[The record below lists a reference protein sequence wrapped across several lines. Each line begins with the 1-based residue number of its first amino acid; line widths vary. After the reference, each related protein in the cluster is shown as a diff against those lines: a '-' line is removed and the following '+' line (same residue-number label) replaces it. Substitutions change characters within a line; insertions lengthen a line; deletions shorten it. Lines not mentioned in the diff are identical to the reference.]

1 MAAKNNITVLTPNG
15 RRPAIEVNQ
24 NTTILEVLE
33 KACSKYNFNPDE
45 YDLKYHNR
53 ILDVDLTI
61 RYANISNKACL
72 EMVTCK
78 NPRKVSNVTICVQ
91 LETGDRQTGEFAPTT
106 SLEAILKNLNIEY
119 DVETVVIVY
128 TQRKIYGKEFE
139 NLTLRSLGLGSGKAL
154 FRLMHRNPEEN
165 KEQAHVYNIPQK
177 PKTFE
182 TVDDDEFVF
191 KRTPAPDPKKSKVLD
206 PISLIKAEKESH
218 KKCDTNINDTK
229 TKVAAEK
236 PLKESLSSSA
246 LKNER
251 EDNKKSKLSEDVDL
265 EKNEEVED
273 KILQEVPEVQI
284 IGERDALLFNQA
296 GAKPMNQNPVPD
308 SFFEVTVN
316 DIRAL
321 IRDARNAQNDAPLS
335 TAAMRQRDKDN
346 AQMEQLRKYKTVIIR
361 IQFPSQ
367 LVLQGF
373 FTPVETVQTIKD
385 FVKTY
390 LENPSEDFN
399 LYTTPP
405 RCDLV
410 PMDLLI
416 DCGLVPS
423 AIIYYAGTSDL
434 KPEIKSKLTDPMAAS
449 LHASN
454 TRLSTMRQNCDLD
467 DLKNEIPQLNKEV
480 IVSSISSSSSS
491 SLVPR
496 QTNRNE
502 PQPSSSTASPSG
514 ARKVPKWLQLS
525 KK

>member
-191 KRTPAPDPKKSKVLD
+191 KRTPAPDPKK
-206 PISLIKAEKESH
+206 
-218 KKCDTNINDTK
+218 T
-229 TKVAAEK
+229 
-236 PLKESLSSSA
+236 